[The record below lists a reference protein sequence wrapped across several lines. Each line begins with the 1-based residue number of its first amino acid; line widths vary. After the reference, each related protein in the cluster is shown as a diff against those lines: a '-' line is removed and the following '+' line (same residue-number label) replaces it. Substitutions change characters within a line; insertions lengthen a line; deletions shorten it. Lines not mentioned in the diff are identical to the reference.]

1 MASARQISTLATRSS
16 TAGPLGFS
24 NFGPD
29 PRLCLTVL
37 FTTIKGTRTA
47 LQTAGILAKNLG
59 AWIALVAVEVVPF
72 QFPIDHPPV
81 PIDFLERRYSALVM
95 ESEVEVEEVRIN
107 LYLCRDRNRC
117 LRTILKP
124 GSLVVIGCENRRRS
138 VQLRK
143 LERWLQALGHHV
155 ILVRSEDRQHARSV
169 LHSHLRALFRRLLG
183 FHQSL

>member
-1 MASARQISTLATRSS
+1 MASARHISRLATRSS

-29 PRLCLTVL
+29 RRLCLTVL

-72 QFPIDHPPV
+72 HFPIDHPPV
-81 PIDFLERRYSALVM
+81 PIDFLERRYLASVM
-95 ESEVEVEEVRIN
+95 ESEVEIEEVKIN

-124 GSLVVIGCENRRRS
+124 GCLIIMGSESPRCS

-143 LERWLQALGHHV
+143 QERWLRSLGHHV
-155 ILVRSEDRQHARSV
+155 ILVSSGGRRHARSV
-169 LHSHLRALFRRLLG
+169 LRSHLRAFFRCLLG